1 MTSRASE
8 GPRCCGA
15 LSLTAIAV
23 VAIAA
28 MGLFQE
34 DRNLSSAPLAPTE
47 TVTRFELVIDGE
59 PVQCERREDHM
70 RGTVETAC

>member
-1 MTSRASE
+1 
-8 GPRCCGA
+8 
-15 LSLTAIAV
+15 
-23 VAIAA
+23 